1 MAGSAGK
8 RLTIS
13 CLQWYRVL
21 CAAKDG
27 ELALQGQ
34 AGAEMI
40 ELLQVVKG
48 ERPSYNVGQMS
59 LLEKINETAD
69 LRRLPLEQLETVSD
83 EIRKYILETMSRIGG
98 HTGASLGAIELAVAL
113 HYAFDT
119 PRDRLVW
126 DVGHQAYAHKILT
139 GRRELLPT
147 IKQYGGISGFLRRD
161 ESEYDTFGAGHA
173 STSLSAALGM
183 AIARDRKGEDHHVVA
198 LIGDASL
205 AGGMAMEAI
214 NQAGHLKTRLI
225 VVLNDN
231 EMSIA
236 PAVGALTGYLN
247 RIRGAQ
253 GYHRFKDEVEETLL
267 AIPSLGERLHHAA
280 KAMKDAIAA
289 AVLPGALVSELGF
302 KYIGYVDGHNPRALV
317 AALREAKQV
326 KDGPV
331 IVHALTTKGKGYP
344 QAEKDYYRWHA
355 TGPFDLKTGKAVKSA
370 AKAPTYTS
378 VFGKTL
384 CELMEKDPKIVALTA
399 AMPDGTGVCDALER
413 FPDRSFDVGIAEQH
427 CVTFAAGMSC
437 EGLKPVCAIYSTFL
451 QRAFDQLVHDVCIQ
465 NLNVK
470 FCLDRGGIAGGDG
483 PTHHGLLDIA
493 YLRGVP
499 NIIVMAP
506 KDEGEMRDMMLTLV
520 EHEGPAAMRYPRG
533 NGVGASI
540 DREPELLEI
549 GKGEILRDGGE
560 IAIVAYGSMVHPS
573 LQAAENL
580 SREGIETTVVN
591 ARFVKPLDAQLLLA
605 LARTKRLIVT
615 VEEAYLAGGFGSAVL
630 ELLEEN
636 GLQDKVRV
644 VRMGIP
650 DRLVTHG
657 DPKLLL
663 AKYGLD
669 TDGIFTRVRE
679 SIEVLDDRRAKPQKV
694 GS

>member
-1 MAGSAGK
+1 M
-8 RLTIS
+8 
-13 CLQWYRVL
+13 
-21 CAAKDG
+21 
-27 ELALQGQ
+27 
-34 AGAEMI
+34 
-40 ELLQVVKG
+40 
-48 ERPSYNVGQMS
+48 
-59 LLEKINETAD
+59 
-69 LRRLPLEQLETVSD
+69 
-83 EIRKYILETMSRIGG
+83 
-98 HTGASLGAIELAVAL
+98 ELAVAL

-119 PRDRLVW
+119 PQDRLVW

-183 AIARDRKGEDHHVVA
+183 AIARDRKGEDHNVVA

-214 NQAGHLKTRLI
+214 NQAGHLKSRLI

-247 RIRGAQ
+247 RIRGAH
-253 GYHRFKDEVEETLL
+253 GYHRFKDEVEEKLL
-267 AIPSLGERLHHAA
+267 AIPSVGERLHHAA
-280 KAMKDAIAA
+280 KTMKDVIAA

-317 AALREAKQV
+317 AALREAKQI

-331 IVHALTTKGKGYP
+331 IVHALTTKGKGFP
-344 QAEKDYYRWHA
+344 QAESDYYRWHA
-355 TGPFDLKTGKAVKSA
+355 TGPFDLKTGKAIKSV
-370 AKAPTYTS
+370 AKTPTYTQ
-378 VFGKTL
+378 VFGDTL
-384 CELMEKDPKIVALTA
+384 CELMEKDQKVVALTA
-399 AMPDGTGVCDALER
+399 AMPDGTGICSALEK
-413 FPDRSFDVGIAEQH
+413 FPERSFDVGIAEQH

-437 EGLKPVCAIYSTFL
+437 EGLTPVCAIYSTFL
-451 QRAFDQLVHDVCIQ
+451 QRGFDQLVHDVCIQ
-465 NLNVK
+465 DLNVK

-483 PTHHGLLDIA
+483 QTHHGLLDIA

-499 NIIVMAP
+499 NIVVMAP
-506 KDEGEMRDMMLTLV
+506 KDEGEMRDMMLTML
-520 EHEGPAAMRYPRG
+520 EHHGPAAMRYPRG
-533 NGVGASI
+533 NGIGADI
-540 DREPELLEI
+540 TREPELLEI
-549 GKGEILRDGGE
+549 GKAEILRDGGE
-560 IAIVAYGSMVHPS
+560 VAIVAYGSMVHPS
-573 LQAAENL
+573 LAAADNL
-580 SREGIETTVVN
+580 AKEGIEATVVN
-591 ARFVKPLDAQLLLA
+591 ARYVKPLDAPLLLA

-636 GLQDKVRV
+636 GLQDKVRL

-650 DRLVTHG
+650 DRLITHG

-669 TDGIFTRVRE
+669 ADGIYNRVRE
-679 SIEVLDDRRAKPQKV
+679 SIEVLDERRAKPQRVKT
-694 GS
+694 

>member
-1 MAGSAGK
+1 MK
-8 RLTIS
+8 
-13 CLQWYRVL
+13 
-21 CAAKDG
+21 
-27 ELALQGQ
+27 
-34 AGAEMI
+34 
-40 ELLQVVKG
+40 LLQ
-48 ERPSYNVGQMS
+48 N
-59 LLEKINETAD
+59 INSPAD
-69 LRRLPLEQLETVSD
+69 LRSLQPEELQTVAD
-83 EIRKYILETMSRIGG
+83 EIRQYILETMARIGG
-98 HTGASLGAIELAVAL
+98 HTGASLGAVELAVAL

-139 GRRELLPT
+139 GRRDLLPT
-147 IKQYGGISGFLRRD
+147 IKQYGGVSGFLRRD

-173 STSLSAALGM
+173 STSISAALGM
-183 AIARDRKGEDHHVVA
+183 AIARDRKGEQHHVVA

-247 RIRGAQ
+247 RIRESQ
-253 GYHRFKDEVEETLL
+253 GYHRFKEEVEETLL
-267 AIPSLGERLHHAA
+267 AIPTVGGRLHHAA
-280 KAMKDAIAA
+280 KTVKDAIAA

-302 KYIGYVDGHNPRALV
+302 KYIGYIDGHNPQALV
-317 AALREAKQV
+317 AALREAQQI

-344 QAEKDYYRWHA
+344 TAESDYYRWHA
-355 TGPFDLKTGKAVKSA
+355 TGPFDLATGKPIKSPA
-370 AKAPTYTS
+370 QAPTYTA

-384 CELMEKDPKIVALTA
+384 CQLMEKNERVVALTA
-399 AMPDGTGVCDALER
+399 AMPDGTGICDALQK
-413 FPDRSFDVGIAEQH
+413 FPKRSFDVGIAEQH

-437 EGLKPVCAIYSTFL
+437 EGLIPVCAIYSTFL
-451 QRAFDQLVHDVCIQ
+451 QRAFDQVVHDVCIQ

-493 YLRGVP
+493 YLRAVP
-499 NIIVMAP
+499 NLIAMAP
-506 KDEGEMRDMMLTLV
+506 KDEGEMRDMMLTMI
-520 EHEGPAAMRYPRG
+520 EHVGPAAMRYPRG
-533 NGVGASI
+533 NGIGVPI
-540 DREPELLEI
+540 DREPQLLEI

-560 IAIVAYGSMVHPS
+560 IAVVAYGSMVYPS
-573 LQAAENL
+573 LEAAENL
-580 SREGIETTVVN
+580 ARDGIEATVVN
-591 ARFVKPLDAQLLLA
+591 ARFVKPLDAELILA

-615 VEEAYLAGGFGSAVL
+615 VEEAYIAGGFGSAVL

-636 GLQDKVRV
+636 GLQDKLRV

-657 DPKLLL
+657 DGKLLL

-669 TDGIFTRVRE
+669 ADGIYTRVKE
-679 SIEVLDDRRAKPQKV
+679 SIDVLQDRRAQRQKV
-694 GS
+694 

>member
-1 MAGSAGK
+1 M
-8 RLTIS
+8 R
-13 CLQWYRVL
+13 
-21 CAAKDG
+21 
-27 ELALQGQ
+27 
-34 AGAEMI
+34 
-40 ELLQVVKG
+40 
-48 ERPSYNVGQMS
+48 
-59 LLEKINETAD
+59 LLENINSAAD
-69 LRRLPLEQLETVSD
+69 LRRLPIAQLPDVAA
-83 EIRKYILETMSRIGG
+83 EIRQYILETMSRIGG

-119 PRDRLVW
+119 PQDRLVW

-183 AIARDRKGEDHHVVA
+183 AVARDKKGQQHHVVA

-247 RIRGAQ
+247 RIRTAQ

-267 AIPSLGERLHHAA
+267 SIPSLGERLHHAA
-280 KAMKDAIAA
+280 KTVKDAIAA

-331 IVHALTTKGKGYP
+331 IVHALTTKGKGHP

-355 TGPFDLKTGKAVKSA
+355 TGPFDLQTGKAIKSA
-370 AKAPTYTS
+370 AKAPTYTA
-378 VFGKTL
+378 VFGSTL
-384 CELMEKDPKIVALTA
+384 CQLMEMDPKVVALTA
-399 AMPDGTGVCDALER
+399 AMPDGTGVCEALER
-413 FPDRSFDVGIAEQH
+413 FPERSFDVGIAEQH
-427 CVTFAAGMSC
+427 CVTFAAGMSV

-451 QRAFDQLVHDVCIQ
+451 QRGYDQLVHDVCIQ

-493 YLRGVP
+493 YLRSVP

-506 KDEGEMRDMMLTLV
+506 KDEGEMRDMMLTML
-520 EHEGPAAMRYPRG
+520 EHQGPAAMRYPRG
-533 NGVGASI
+533 NGVGADI
-540 DREPELLEI
+540 ERQPELLEI

-560 IAIVAYGSMVHPS
+560 IAIIAYGSMVHPS
-573 LQAAENL
+573 LHAAENL
-580 SREGIETTVVN
+580 AKEGIETTVVN
-591 ARFVKPLDAQLLLA
+591 ARFVKPLDASLLLA
-605 LARTKRLIVT
+605 LARTKRLLVT

-669 TDGIFTRVRE
+669 ADGIYTRVRE
-679 SIEVLDDRRAKPQKV
+679 SIDVLDDRRAKPQKV
-694 GS
+694 AS

>member
-1 MAGSAGK
+1 ME
-8 RLTIS
+8 I
-13 CLQWYRVL
+13 LQ
-21 CAAKDG
+21 
-27 ELALQGQ
+27 Q
-34 AGAEMI
+34 
-40 ELLQVVKG
+40 
-48 ERPSYNVGQMS
+48 
-59 LLEKINETAD
+59 INLPAD
-69 LRRLPLEQLETVSD
+69 LRRLRPDQLPQVAE
-83 EIRKYILETMSRIGG
+83 EIRQYILETMSRVGG

-119 PRDRLVW
+119 PHDRLVW

-139 GRRELLPT
+139 GRRDLLPS
-147 IKQYGGISGFLRRD
+147 IKQYGGISAFLRRD

-183 AIARDRKGEDHHVVA
+183 AIARDRKGEDYHVVA

-205 AGGMAMEAI
+205 AGGMAMEAL

-247 RIRGAQ
+247 RIRESH

-267 AIPSLGERLHHAA
+267 SIPSVGERLHHAA
-280 KAMKDAIAA
+280 KTVKDAIAA
-289 AVLPGALVSELGF
+289 AVLPGALVNELGF

-317 AALREAKQV
+317 KAFREAQQI

-331 IVHALTTKGKGYP
+331 IVHALTTKGKGHP
-344 QAEKDYYRWHA
+344 AAERDYYKWHA
-355 TGPFDLKTGKAVKSA
+355 TGPFDLKSGKPIKSP
-370 AKAPTYTS
+370 AKAPTYTK
-378 VFGKTL
+378 VFGETL
-384 CELMEKDPKIVALTA
+384 CQLMARDQKIVALTA
-399 AMPDGTGVCDALER
+399 AMPDGTGVCDALEK
-413 FPDRSFDVGIAEQH
+413 FPERSFDVGIAEQH
-427 CVTFAAGMSC
+427 CVTFAAGLSI

-499 NIIVMAP
+499 NLILMAP
-506 KDEGEMRDMMLTLV
+506 KDEGEMPDMMLTMT
-520 EHEGPAAMRYPRG
+520 EHAGPAAMRYPRG
-533 NGVGASI
+533 NGIGVPI
-540 DREPELLEI
+540 DRDPHPLEI
-549 GKGEILRDGGE
+549 GKAELLRDGGE
-560 IAIVAYGSMVHPS
+560 IAIVAYGSMVYPS

-580 SREGIETTVVN
+580 ARDEIDRTVIN
-591 ARFVKPLDAQLLLA
+591 ARFVKPLDSALLLA

-615 VEEAYLAGGFGSAVL
+615 VEEAYLAGGFGSAII
-630 ELLEEN
+630 EMLEEN

-644 VRMGIP
+644 VRMGVP
-650 DRLVTHG
+650 DRIVTPG
-657 DPKLLL
+657 VAKLLL

-669 TDGIFTRVRE
+669 TDGI
-679 SIEVLDDRRAKPQKV
+679 
-694 GS
+694 

>member
-1 MAGSAGK
+1 MPN
-8 RLTIS
+8 T
-13 CLQWYRVL
+13 
-21 CAAKDG
+21 
-27 ELALQGQ
+27 
-34 AGAEMI
+34 
-40 ELLQVVKG
+40 
-48 ERPSYNVGQMS
+48 MS
-59 LLEKINETAD
+59 LIESINSPAD
-69 LRRLPLEQLETVSD
+69 LRRLQPDQLQTVAD
-83 EIRKYILETMSRIGG
+83 EIRTYILETMSRVGG
-98 HTGASLGAIELAVAL
+98 HTGASLGAVELAVAL

-119 PRDRLVW
+119 PHDRLVW

-139 GRRELLPT
+139 GRRDSLPT

-183 AIARDRKGEDHHVVA
+183 AIARDRKDEDHHVVA

-214 NQAGHLKTRLI
+214 NQAGHLKSRLI

-247 RIRGAQ
+247 RIRGAH
-253 GYHRFKDEVEETLL
+253 GYHRFKDEVEEKLL
-267 AIPSLGERLHHAA
+267 AIPSVGERLHHAA
-280 KAMKDAIAA
+280 KTMKDVIAA

-302 KYIGYVDGHNPRALV
+302 KYIGYVDGHNTRALV
-317 AALREAKQV
+317 AALREAKQI

-331 IVHALTTKGKGYP
+331 IVHALTTKGKGFP
-344 QAEKDYYRWHA
+344 GADTDYYRWHA
-355 TGPFDLKTGKAVKSA
+355 TGPFDLKTGKAVSSS

-378 VFGKTL
+378 VFGDVL
-384 CELMEKDPKIVALTA
+384 CELMAKDSQIVALTA
-399 AMPDGTGVCDALER
+399 AMPDGTGVCKALEK
-413 FPDRSFDVGIAEQH
+413 FPERSFDVGIAEQH
-427 CVTFAAGMSC
+427 CVTFAAGLSC

-451 QRAFDQLVHDVCIQ
+451 QRGFDQLVHDVCIQ

-483 PTHHGLLDIA
+483 QTHHGLLDIA
-493 YLRGVP
+493 YLRAVP
-499 NIIVMAP
+499 NIVLMAP
-506 KDEGEMRDMMLTLV
+506 KDEGEMRDMLFTMT
-520 EHEGPAAMRYPRG
+520 EHHGPAAMRYPRG
-533 NGVGASI
+533 NGVGVPL
-540 DREPELLEI
+540 DREPQLLEI
-549 GKGEILRDGGE
+549 GKAEILRDGGE
-560 IAIVAYGSMVHPS
+560 VAIIAYGSMVHPS
-573 LQAAENL
+573 MVAAENL
-580 SREGIETTVVN
+580 AKANIEATVVN
-591 ARFVKPLDAQLLLA
+591 ARFVKPLDASLLLA

-636 GLQDKVRV
+636 GLQDKIRF

-650 DRLVTHG
+650 DRLITHG
-657 DPKLLL
+657 DAKLLL

-669 TDGIFTRVRE
+669 ADGIYNRVKE
-679 SIEVLDDRRAKPQKV
+679 SMEVLDERRAHPQRVK
-694 GS
+694 S

>member
-1 MAGSAGK
+1 MP
-8 RLTIS
+8 I
-13 CLQWYRVL
+13 
-21 CAAKDG
+21 
-27 ELALQGQ
+27 
-34 AGAEMI
+34 EMT
-40 ELLQVVKG
+40 
-48 ERPSYNVGQMS
+48 
-59 LLEKINETAD
+59 LLENINSPAD
-69 LRRLPLEQLETVSD
+69 LRRLRLDQLQTVAD
-83 EIRKYILETMSRIGG
+83 EIRQYILETMSRVGG
-98 HTGASLGAIELAVAL
+98 HTGASLGAVEIAVAL

-139 GRRELLPT
+139 GRRESLPT

-161 ESEYDTFGAGHA
+161 ESVYDTFGAGHA
-173 STSLSAALGM
+173 STSISAALGM
-183 AIARDRKGEDHHVVA
+183 AIARDRKEESHHVVA

-225 VVLNDN
+225 VLLNDN

-247 RIRGAQ
+247 RLRTAQ

-267 AIPSLGERLHHAA
+267 AIPSVGERLHHAA
-280 KAMKDAIAA
+280 KTVKDAIAA

-317 AALREAKQV
+317 AALREAQQI

-344 QAEKDYYRWHA
+344 EAESDYYRWHA
-355 TGPFDLKTGKAVKSA
+355 TGPFDLKTGKPIKSS

-378 VFGKTL
+378 VFGSAL
-384 CELMEKDPKIVALTA
+384 CELMEKDPAIVALTA
-399 AMPDGTGVCDALER
+399 AMPDGTGVAQALER
-413 FPDRSFDVGIAEQH
+413 FPERSFDVGIAEQH
-427 CVTFAAGMSC
+427 CVTFAAGLSC

-451 QRAFDQLVHDVCIQ
+451 QRGFDQLVHDVCIQ
-465 NLNVK
+465 ELNVK

-483 PTHHGLLDIA
+483 PTHHGLIDIA
-493 YLRGVP
+493 YLRAVP
-499 NIIVMAP
+499 NIVVMAP
-506 KDEGEMRDMMLTLV
+506 KDEGEMRDMLRTMIEYV
-520 EHEGPAAMRYPRG
+520 GPAAMRYPRG
-533 NGVGASI
+533 NGVGVPLDA
-540 DREPELLEI
+540 EPRVLEI

-560 IAIVAYGSMVHPS
+560 VAIIAYGSMVHPS
-573 LQAAENL
+573 LAAAETL
-580 SREGIETTVVN
+580 SRDGIQTTVVN
-591 ARFVKPLDAQLLLA
+591 ARFVKPLDSQLLLA
-605 LARTKRLIVT
+605 IARTRRLVVT

-636 GLQDKVRV
+636 GLLDRVRV

-650 DRLVTHG
+650 DRLITHG

-669 TDGIFTRVRE
+669 ADGIYLRVKE
-679 SIEVLDDRRAKPQKV
+679 SIDVLDERRALPQRV
-694 GS
+694 S